1 MPINQETHPDKL
13 ERQLG
18 SILFLLLSQFSIVLV
33 AGTLFLISFALSPLE
48 PIFWAQIVAVLVL
61 IIGGFVTVL
70 WIMWR
75 HRPQTNVF
83 KDLAKKGPWFRFG
96 SRGLSAKAKQ

>member
-1 MPINQETHPDKL
+1 MPVNQEKQSDKL

-18 SILFLLLSQFSIVLV
+18 SIVFLLLSQFSLVLV
-33 AGTLFLISFALSPLE
+33 ASTLFLISFALSPLE

-75 HRPQTNVF
+75 HRAETNVLR
-83 KDLAKKGPWFRFG
+83 DLAKKVPWARFS
-96 SRGLSAKAKQ
+96 SRGA

>member
-1 MPINQETHPDKL
+1 MPINRAKQSDKL

-48 PIFWAQIVAVLVL
+48 PIFGAQIAAVLVL
-61 IIGGFVTVL
+61 IIGGFVAVL

-83 KDLAKKGPWFRFG
+83 RDLAKKVPWARFS
-96 SRGLSAKAKQ
+96 SRGA